1 MPSKTP
7 RNIWLNKLLPAC
19 LRWHFDTNLGVKEIP
34 SDFPPFSPL
43 SRLHCRSQTRWN
55 WPWPRIRPA
64 VLQMHARKPWK
75 RWVPHIPL
83 LIKFSTSTLEL
94 WKWGKGGG
102 ISEAMIVGMNLGNF
116 FRGIRCVQQ
125 ICRCIFQMLMSHTS
139 YIPIQE
145 VGVTNFVAQD
155 LFVFLNHLNPIMW
168 WMRGK
173 ANSFT
178 TWSPPGAPTK
188 RTPTTPIATQKKPPM
203 VTTKNSHVFKK
214 TGI

>member
-43 SRLHCRSQTRWN
+43 SRLRCRSQTRWN

-102 ISEAMIVGMNLGNF
+102 NFWGDDCRHEFRQFFWWDPVCTTNMQMYISNAYVPYIIYTYPGSGCNELCCPRSVCFFESLKSHHVMNERQGEF
-116 FRGIRCVQQ
+116 FHYLVTSRCPNQK
-125 ICRCIFQMLMSHTS
+125 
-139 YIPIQE
+139 
-145 VGVTNFVAQD
+145 
-155 LFVFLNHLNPIMW
+155 NPHNPYSNT
-168 WMRGK
+168 K
-173 ANSFT
+173 ET
-178 TWSPPGAPTK
+178 THGHN
-188 RTPTTPIATQKKPPM
+188 KK
-203 VTTKNSHVFKK
+203 
-214 TGI
+214 